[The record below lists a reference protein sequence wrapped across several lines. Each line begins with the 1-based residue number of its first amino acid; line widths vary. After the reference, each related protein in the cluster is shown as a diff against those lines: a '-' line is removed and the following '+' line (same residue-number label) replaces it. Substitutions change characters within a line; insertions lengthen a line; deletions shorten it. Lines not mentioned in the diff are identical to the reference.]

1 MMQEHVCLQKFK
13 SFGKKSVPSI
23 KFSHG
28 QVDRSP
34 GVLRNKS
41 TCTFVLTLGT
51 NENTDAALVPV
62 PYRSGA
68 IYFFLPAFMNKIRIT
83 KFTHSTPKRVPDAN
97 PTVPESEPSRQLEKL
112 HVGRSKFHLIG
123 GKYVGLV
130 SRAIFWHEIP
140 TYLQEN

>member
-1 MMQEHVCLQKFK
+1 MMQEHVCLHKFK

-68 IYFFLPAFMNKIRIT
+68 ICFFLRAFMNKIRIT
-83 KFTHSTPKRVPDAN
+83 THSTPKRVPDAN
-97 PTVPESEPSRQLEKL
+97 PTVPESEPSR
-112 HVGRSKFHLIG
+112 
-123 GKYVGLV
+123 
-130 SRAIFWHEIP
+130 
-140 TYLQEN
+140 

>member
-1 MMQEHVCLQKFK
+1 MAA
-13 SFGKKSVPSI
+13 SG
-23 KFSHG
+23 G

-68 IYFFLPAFMNKIRIT
+68 ICFFLPAFMNKIRIT
-83 KFTHSTPKRVPDAN
+83 THSTPKRVPDAN
-97 PTVPESEPSRQLEKL
+97 PTVPESEPSRQLEKV
-112 HVGRSKFHLIG
+112 HGGWSKFHLIG
-123 GKYVGLV
+123 GEYVVLV
-130 SRAIFWHEIP
+130 CHILARDTDIFTGKLNLVLLP
-140 TYLQEN
+140 TAGCLFSVVSSGFG